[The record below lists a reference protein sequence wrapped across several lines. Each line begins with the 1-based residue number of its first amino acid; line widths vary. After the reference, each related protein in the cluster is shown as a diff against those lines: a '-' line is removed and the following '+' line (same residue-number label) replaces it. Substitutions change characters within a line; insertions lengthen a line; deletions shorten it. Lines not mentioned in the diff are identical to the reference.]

1 MEIKRFGYGQAFPV
15 RNREVAIETAVTEDL
30 VSQTAALRGELEAV
44 RQANE
49 EAVREARHAG
59 FAEGLAQGHDEAGG
73 AMLAALDALHGAIED
88 LDGRLFD
95 QVRSI
100 TQDATETALAAA
112 DLLAGHA
119 VSAAPARALD
129 EALGRVL
136 EQVARGTPL
145 DIHVH
150 PSLVERMNACLAVR
164 TGRERRAMS
173 LTVVADETLAP
184 SDGLIAWPSGGAV
197 LNAAARRA
205 VLMNEL
211 APFLAS
217 PAESDKLSAPA
228 EFAADNIL

>member
-1 MEIKRFGYGQAFPV
+1 
-15 RNREVAIETAVTEDL
+15 
-30 VSQTAALRGELEAV
+30 
-44 RQANE
+44 
-49 EAVREARHAG
+49 
-59 FAEGLAQGHDEAGG
+59 
-73 AMLAALDALHGAIED
+73 
-88 LDGRLFD
+88 
-95 QVRSI
+95 
-100 TQDATETALAAA
+100 
-112 DLLAGHA
+112 
-119 VSAAPARALD
+119 
-129 EALGRVL
+129 VL

-164 TGRERRAMS
+164 TGRERRAMA
-173 LTVVADETLAP
+173 LTVIADDTLAP

-211 APFLAS
+211 APFLAP

>member
-15 RNREVAIETAVTEDL
+15 RNREVIETAVAEDL

-49 EAVREARHAG
+49 DAVRNARHAG

-73 AMLAALDALHGAIED
+73 AMLASLDALHGALEEID
-88 LDGRLFD
+88 ARLFD
-95 QVRSI
+95 QVRTI
-100 TQDATETALAAA
+100 TQDAVETALAAA
-112 DLLAGHA
+112 ELLAGHA
-119 VSAAPARALD
+119 VSAAPTRALD

-164 TGRERRAMS
+164 TGRERRT
-173 LTVVADETLAP
+173 LTLSVVPDDSIAP

-197 LNAAARRA
+197 LKAAARRT
-205 VLMNEL
+205 VLLNEL
-211 APFLAS
+211 APFL
-217 PAESDKLSAPA
+217 PVEAEEDKLSAPA
-228 EFAADNIL
+228 DFAADNIL